1 VKCGSD
7 RVAQMPLPDFATAQ
21 SGLRSPV
28 SSQHVGG
35 APPIAP
41 MRLPWSTWP
50 ADVAEKRAE
59 NREAIP

>member
-1 VKCGSD
+1 
-7 RVAQMPLPDFATAQ
+7 MPLPDFATAQ
-21 SGLRSPV
+21 SELRSPV
-28 SSQHVGG
+28 SSQHVGGG

-59 NREAIP
+59 NREAVP